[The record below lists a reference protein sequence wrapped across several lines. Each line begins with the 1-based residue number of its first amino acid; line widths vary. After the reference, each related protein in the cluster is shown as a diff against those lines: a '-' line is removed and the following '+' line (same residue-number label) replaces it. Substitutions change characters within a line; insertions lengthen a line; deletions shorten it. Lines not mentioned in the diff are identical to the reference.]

1 MGEGKEGLDGAME
14 RLLESVRASPVMDRS
29 GYQYFIHPLTDGIP
43 SIGPDLLR
51 DASECMGPLLPPA
64 EDYDLLLTAEAM
76 GIPLASSIMGSVG
89 RPLSIV
95 RKRTYGLK
103 GEVTVGQR
111 TGYST
116 GRLSFNLPG
125 TGGRLVIIDDV
136 LSTGGTLR
144 ALGQGAREAGWEVI
158 LAVVLFDKYTGD
170 RDMLQR
176 DLGFKVRTLI
186 KVDVVNGSCSARPT
200 MD

>member
-1 MGEGKEGLDGAME
+1 MGDEDLGTNGALS
-14 RLLESVRASPVMDRS
+14 RLMASVRASPVMDRG

-43 SIGPDLLR
+43 SLDPDLLH
-51 DASECMGPLLPPA
+51 DASECMARLLPPA
-64 EDYDLLLTAEAM
+64 KDYYLLLTAEAM
-76 GIPLASSIMGSVG
+76 GIPLALALMSTVG

-95 RKRTYGLK
+95 RKRTYGMR
-103 GEVTVGQR
+103 GEVTVDQR

-144 ALGQGAREAGWEVI
+144 ALGQGAREAGWEVL
-158 LAVVLFDKYTGD
+158 LAVVLFDKYSGD
-170 RDMLQR
+170 RDVLHR

-186 KVDVVNGSCSARPT
+186 RVDVVNGSCSARPT